1 MTSQRMAGQD
11 LFLMMRKKA
20 QQDLQENLRH
30 RSIINR
36 QRERDVAAAK
46 GQIIPFTK
54 ADII

>member
-11 LFLMMRKKA
+11 LFLMMRQKA

-46 GQIIPFTK
+46 GQIMPFTK